1 MRLLLFVLLLVG
13 CKEDPLAVAAQAE
26 GQQDY
31 VLAAEM
37 YTKAAVEAA
46 CPDRGTLLLRRA
58 IVQELDGRGSAAL
71 GSIDKAVEHCPDLA
85 EARWARA
92 ERRIEAGDRDAAL
105 DDARAAAAS
114 IADARFLVRK
124 LSMELDAEQAVRA
137 RASSLVRILS
147 SGLQPDAED
156 VPSELTEAPSL
167 ARQVPLPIT
176 TRYAVRQTMTSPVSF
191 TVDWEETWSY
201 RGDAAEGHYLLVRS
215 LDVPPMDR
223 GLPLYYRLAMSNLRL
238 PMRFKVNTKGE
249 VLDSGWLRDGP
260 NRGMRPEMLGPQI
273 EGLLKRRRLFDPG
286 REGRRAPGDT
296 WRGEDVRVVDG
307 RPIPVSFTSTARDW
321 VKTLGID
328 CLRVESTLTGE
339 GYAAEEAV
347 WIHPE
352 TAVPIRWSRAA
363 RYRIR
368 ADRGV
373 DEWREKTEAAL
384 IEVAGAE

>member
-1 MRLLLFVLLLVG
+1 MRFLILALLLVG
-13 CKEDPLAVAAQAE
+13 CEEDPLAVAAQAE

-46 CPDRGTLLLRRA
+46 CPERGTLLLRRA
-58 IVQELDGRGSAAL
+58 VVQGLDGRGAAAQ
-71 GSIDKAVEHCPDLA
+71 GSIDKAVEHCPDVP

-92 ERRIEAGDRDAAL
+92 ERSMEAGDREAAL
-105 DDARAAAAS
+105 EDAQVAAPTIPDARA
-114 IADARFLVRK
+114 LVRK
-124 LSMELDAEQAVRA
+124 LSMELDAERAVRA
-137 RASSLVRILS
+137 RASSLVRVLS

-156 VPSELTEAPSL
+156 APIEVAEPPTL

-176 TRYAVRQTMTSPVSF
+176 TRYAVRQTMSSPVSF
-191 TVDWEETWSY
+191 KVDWEETWSY

-238 PMRFKVNTKGE
+238 PMRFKVNTTGE

-260 NRGMRPEMLGPQI
+260 NWGMRPEMLGPEI

-286 REGRRAPGDT
+286 REGHRAPGDV

-307 RPIPVSFTSTARDW
+307 RPIPISFTSKAVGW

-328 CLRVESTLTGE
+328 CLQVSSKLE
-339 GYAAEEAV
+339 GKGYQADEEV
-347 WIHPE
+347 WVHPE
-352 TAVPIRWSRAA
+352 TAVPVRWSRSA

-368 ADRGV
+368 ADNGI
-373 DEWREKTEAAL
+373 DEWREKTEGAL
-384 IEVAGAE
+384 IEVAGGE